1 MEEQP
6 PAEEQP
12 QEPAEPEPAKGEHV
26 LYVCV
31 LIVRHDLFV
40 DGKSVLNG
48 HFHGP
53 SITKIIIVHFI
64 SSIIA
69 PERPPRTKYFS
80 LQPDDPVE
88 LLIGESGIT
97 AEEPI
102 SVGAFFKEAV
112 RNYPDTTALG
122 YKGEDGEWVKLTYTQ
137 YYDMCVRAAKSFL
150 KVL

>member
-31 LIVRHDLFV
+31 LIVEHDLFV

-53 SITKIIIVHFI
+53 SITNNVINK
-64 SSIIA
+64 
-69 PERPPRTKYFS
+69 
-80 LQPDDPVE
+80 
-88 LLIGESGIT
+88 LLISASNPT
-97 AEEPI
+97 
-102 SVGAFFKEAV
+102 FLYQN
-112 RNYPDTTALG
+112 NY
-122 YKGEDGEWVKLTYTQ
+122 YTF
-137 YYDMCVRAAKSFL
+137 YFLYNSSRASSTHKIFL
-150 KVL
+150 SSA